1 MSKAKEK
8 EAKTFLDE
16 EIDLRESYSKAEHF
30 IHDNRNRILLVVGVV
45 ALVLAL
51 FFGFN
56 NIYLPGQEKSAQADM
71 FVAQQYFK
79 KDSFNLALNGDGN
92 NPGFLQII
100 DDYSGMTNAANLSN
114 YYAGIC
120 YLNLGK
126 FDEAVKYLSK
136 FSSDDPLIGAIA
148 YGALGD
154 AYSELGKMDKAIDNY
169 EKAANTSKD
178 EFSAPLN
185 LMKAGL
191 AMETQGNY
199 KGAKGLYEEIK
210 KSYPE
215 SQQGREIDK
224 YIARA
229 ESKL

>member
-1 MSKAKEK
+1 MSKAKK
-8 EAKTFLDE
+8 TKTFLDE
-16 EIDLRESYSKAEHF
+16 EIDLQESYSKAEHF
-30 IHDNRNRILLVVGVV
+30 IHDNRNRILMVLGAVG
-45 ALVLAL
+45 LVLAL
-51 FFGFN
+51 VIGFN
-56 NIYLPGQEKSAQADM
+56 SIYLPGQEKNAQADM

-92 NPGFLQII
+92 YPGFLKII
-100 DDYSGMTNAANLSN
+100 DDNSGMTKAVNLAY

-120 YLNLGK
+120 YLNMGK
-126 FDEAVKYLSK
+126 FDECIKYLSK
-136 FSSDDPLIGAIA
+136 FDGDDPVIASVA

-154 AYSELGKMDKAIDNY
+154 AYSELGKMDKAIDY
-169 EKAANTSKD
+169 YKKAANVSKN

-185 LMKAGL
+185 LMKAAL
-191 AMETQGNY
+191 ALETQGNY

-215 SQQGREIDK
+215 SQQGREIEK
-224 YIARA
+224 YLARA